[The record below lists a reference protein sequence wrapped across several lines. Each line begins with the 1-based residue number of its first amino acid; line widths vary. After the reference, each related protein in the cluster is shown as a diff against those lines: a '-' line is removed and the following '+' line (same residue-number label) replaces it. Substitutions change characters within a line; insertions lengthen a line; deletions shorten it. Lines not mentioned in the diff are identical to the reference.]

1 MDVLIQGI
9 NSNPIAIGNN
19 YLSNF
24 AQSGDVRF
32 AVSGKDQFVYLS
44 KYFKKNSFHVA
55 KYIWIIT
62 ISINPYL

>member
-9 NSNPIAIGNN
+9 NSNPIAIGN
-19 YLSNF
+19 YDLSDF

-32 AVSGKDQFVYLS
+32 AVSGKYPCVYLS
-44 KYFKKNSFHVA
+44 KYFKKISFHTA
-55 KYIWIIT
+55 KFIWIIT

>member
-19 YLSNF
+19 DLSNF
-24 AQSGDVRF
+24 AQSGDVRL
-32 AVSGKDQFVYLS
+32 AVPGKDQFVYLS
-44 KYFKKNSFHVA
+44 KYFKKISFHAA
-55 KYIWIIT
+55 KFIWIIT